1 MYWTKRHVLI
11 CTASH
16 CSQKGAMDVAGRLRI
31 ELIRKKLDAEI
42 MVNNCGTIDLCDMGP
57 NIVVYPD
64 NVILRGAT
72 LKDLPD
78 LVAYLRGGELPE
90 RMVLN
95 AKSPDEENRR
105 AFYTAALALDQP
117 IEPGAFSTLA
127 NDFELDDA
135 WIDEQARRGFIARKA
150 IAEGGL
156 AYVTVTT
163 KTKTR
168 YRLSVVAETVS

>member
-42 MVNNCGTIDLCDMGP
+42 LVNNCGTIDLCDMGP

-95 AKSPDEENRR
+95 AGSADEMNRR
-105 AFYTAALALDQP
+105 AFYAEALKADGP
-117 IEPGAFSTLA
+117 IEQASFVQLA
-127 NDFELDDA
+127 DRFGLDTA
-135 WIDEQARRGFIARKA
+135 WIDEQARRGFIARKPVE
-150 IAEGGL
+150 EGGPNM
-156 AYVTVTT
+156 VTVTT
-163 KTKTR
+163 KTRNR
-168 YRLSVVAETVS
+168 YRLAAPAGSVG